1 MIYTGGAGEGVGFQK
16 NYKSALQTNLVNASQ
31 QFKYKEKSLLAVYAT
46 WTSQFVPSSLTVWI
60 SSVCINDPSA
70 CAI

>member
-31 QFKYKEKSLLAVYAT
+31 QFKYKEKKPVGC
-46 WTSQFVPSSLTVWI
+46 
-60 SSVCINDPSA
+60 VCNMNQSA
-70 CAI
+70 CAK